1 MILFYCRLSSILLN
15 LIMQTSSIMPPPLFR
30 NVHAYQNTIS
40 GDAPTKQKAN
50 GVNQPLRRKYMDEA
64 RLKKVGVFHL
74 IAIIGCRYL

>member
-15 LIMQTSSIMPPPLFR
+15 LILQTSSIMPPPLFR
-30 NVHAYQNTIS
+30 NVHAYQTTIS